1 MMKDFKDIGD
11 DQIRVIG
18 KESMGRKRKHRVGVV
33 VIAAL
38 LVVVAGMMLSCIFS
52 CETAGGGFCSSRSR
66 GRKWSDEKFSAP

>member
-38 LVVVAGMMLSCIFS
+38 LVVVAGILV
-52 CETAGGGFCSSRSR
+52 
-66 GRKWSDEKFSAP
+66 